1 MGLNEGE
8 TPLSEGWKSPLP
20 SLPSKLQ
27 YILEG
32 VPPALGH
39 AFAK

>member
-8 TPLSEGWKSPLP
+8 TPLREGWKPPLP
-20 SLPSKLQ
+20 PVASKLQ

-32 VPPALGH
+32 VPPALGY